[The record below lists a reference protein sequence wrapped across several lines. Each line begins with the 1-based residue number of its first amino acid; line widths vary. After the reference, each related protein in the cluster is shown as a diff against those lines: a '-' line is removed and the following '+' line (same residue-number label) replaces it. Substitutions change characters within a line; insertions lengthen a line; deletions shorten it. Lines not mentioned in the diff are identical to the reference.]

1 MSRAR
6 SDRRRPLLGYLDRHL
21 SKALKK
27 AALDD
32 KRQAY
37 EIVED
42 STCDY
47 LDRCE
52 RMKRR
57 LSK

>member
-6 SDRRRPLLGYLDRHL
+6 SDGRRPLVVYLDRHL
-21 SKALKK
+21 VKALKK